1 VAAGRPEPQGE
12 TTRLE
17 EYPHVENLA
26 QLLPFVLIAA
36 AFWFLLIRPQRKRQ
50 MALLQTQRGLEVGD
64 EVLLGSGLVGRVAD
78 LADDEYLLLEIAPGV
93 RIKTLRGAVV
103 RNLTEH
109 ATSTAPEHP
118 AAEPAPERPSELPE
132 DPSTGSGRGH

>member
-1 VAAGRPEPQGE
+1 VNE
-12 TTRLE
+12 
-17 EYPHVENLA
+17 LA

-36 AFWFLLIRPQRKRQ
+36 VFWFLLIRPQRKRQ

-64 EVLLGSGLVGRVAD
+64 EVVLGSGIVGRVAD
-78 LADDEYLLLEIAPGV
+78 LADDEYLHLEVAPGV

-109 ATSTAPEHP
+109 AGQPDVDPP
-118 AAEPAPERPSELPE
+118 ASELPE
-132 DPSTGSGRGH
+132 DPSTGHGRDH